1 MKRTFIYKIL
11 QTAIAFSLLYAC
23 QQDEIIRHDNDTNGL
38 KINLSGE
45 INQVAITRVNDDGF
59 CDKDEMGVYI
69 VDYEGGEP
77 GKLQLN
83 GNRATNL
90 KHTFDEAA
98 HKWVAAY
105 DVYWKDNQTPVD
117 IYGYYPLGN
126 PESIE
131 AYAFEVQK
139 DQSKEAVNGM
149 MGGYEASDFL
159 WGKAPKVAPTELVV
173 KIAFHH
179 KMSSARITLVEGE
192 GFTEG
197 EWANLQK
204 QMVISNTKRNAAINL
219 ETGSVTAIG
228 ETSTTGIVPY
238 KKGDEYRAI
247 VVPQTIKAGTKLFNI
262 SVGTVPYTFSKT
274 EDFTYVPS
282 KMHNFSIKVDKKAHD
297 GTYVF
302 TLISESITA
311 WENDPISHNATAKEY
326 IVIDSKAGQLKECI
340 TAAKKDFRKVQN
352 LKITGEINAIDFYFM
367 RDSMDKLQALNLKE
381 VIIKGYNQMVGD
393 GWSTAICKDDQ
404 IPHFAFGYRGRNNQ
418 TLTRLVLPDKL
429 TSIGIRAFFGCKYL
443 SGSLIIPEGVTE
455 IQQGAFTGCK
465 SLTGVLSLPSTL
477 KYIGN
482 SGHDTDHEISGS
494 DIDYSCGVFSGCGFT
509 CELIIPDGVELIRG
523 FAFDNCKG
531 FYGNLKLP
539 SNLKRIGERAFFL
552 CKNLNGSLEIPQ
564 GVTDIPAEA
573 FTGCG
578 FDGTLTLHDGII
590 SIGNNSF
597 GECHFKGEIN
607 LPKNLT
613 IINDN
618 VFNACDFSGELKLPQ
633 SLTTIGE
640 NAFKNNW
647 RLMGVLE
654 IPEDVQTIGAGAFA
668 NCRSLEGIIF
678 PTGLENIRWE
688 SNFGDEGGAFSNCFG
703 IGSIVCKGTIP
714 PYVQSG
720 AFNGVAK
727 DNFTLEV
734 PESAIQQY
742 QAAVGWSDFKRIAA
756 HRELVCRP
764 AIANAINTQCTR
776 KLVLNAEGDW
786 EVINKPEWCSLSAM
800 NGSKKTELTLTIH
813 SMPQG
818 SPMREGD
825 IVFALKGKDYTSKC
839 HITQYD
845 YEYDEDEI
853 ITLQSHS
860 KGQGVNLVFIGDG
873 YDAKDVSEGL
883 YLRDMKEQVEHFFN
897 IEPYRTYRNYFN
909 IYTAIAVSPESGI
922 GTINTI
928 RYAKF
933 ETTFTGGVGLKCDYD
948 AVFQYALKMPTVN
961 KGNLN
966 QSLIIV
972 TPNTSDYGG
981 ICQMWEDGSAIAFCP
996 KSTYGYPLD
1005 TRGVIQHEAGGHGF
1019 GKLADEYIYHNEF
1032 IDFCP
1037 CTCCEHVVAVKG
1049 GHALGWYQNISLTG
1063 KMHEVPWSHLI
1074 FDERYSNYVDIFEGG
1089 FMHNRGVFRS
1099 EQNSCMN
1106 NDIPYYSAISR
1117 EAIVKRIMEYAG
1129 EPYSFEEFVKNDKV
1143 DSSIS
1148 TRSSEEYRGIS
1159 AHSNSHEPV
1168 IHKGKPDIL
1177 K

>member
-11 QTAIAFSLLYAC
+11 QTAIAFLLLHAC
-23 QQDEIIRHDNDTNGL
+23 QQDEIIHHDNDTNGL

-126 PESIE
+126 PEIIE

-311 WENDPISHNATAKEY
+311 WGNDPVSHNATAKEY

-340 TAAKKDFRKVQN
+340 SAAKKDFRKVQN
-352 LKITGEINAIDFYFM
+352 LKITGEINANDFYFM
-367 RDSMDKLQALNLKE
+367 KDSMEKLQALNLKE
-381 VIIKGYNQMVGD
+381 VIIKA
-393 GWSTAICKDDQ
+393 STSGKTGKDNQ
-404 IPHFAFGYRGRNNQ
+404 IPNFAFNQ
-418 TLTRLVLPDKL
+418 KESLVYLTLPDKL
-429 TSIGIRAFFGCKYL
+429 ESIGSQAFWGCQSL

-455 IQQGAFTGCK
+455 ILDGAFSFCHALSGR
-465 SLTGVLSLPSTL
+465 LSLPSTL
-477 KYIGN
+477 KIIELGAFY
-482 SGHDTDHEISGS
+482 E
-494 DIDYSCGVFSGCGFT
+494 CGFI
-509 CELIIPDGVELIRG
+509 CELIIPEGVELIGGECFCRCEG
-523 FAFDNCKG
+523 LHG
-531 FYGNLKLP
+531 ELKLP
-539 SNLKRIGERAFFL
+539 NKLKELGSRTFQFCSNLS
-552 CKNLNGSLEIPQ
+552 GSLIIPQ
-564 GVTDIPAEA
+564 NITQIPEYA
-573 FTGCG
+573 FANCG
-578 FDGTLTLHDGII
+578 FNGTLTLHDGITNI
-590 SIGNNSF
+590 EEEAFSF
-597 GECHFKGEIN
+597 CHFKGELV
-607 LPKNLT
+607 LPQKLT
-613 IINDN
+613 TIKPAA
-618 VFNACDFSGELKLPQ
+618 FQHCQFSGELKLPQ
-633 SLTTIGE
+633 ALISIG
-640 NAFKNNW
+640 NGAFASNQQ
-647 RLMGVLE
+647 LSGILE
-654 IPEDVQTIGAGAFA
+654 IPDNVQSIGSTAFA
-668 NCRSLEGIIF
+668 DCSRLEGIIF
-678 PTGLENIRWE
+678 PAYLESIGTDAFN
-688 SNFGDEGGAFSNCFG
+688 NDFGVNK
-703 IGSIVCKGTIP
+703 IICKGLIP
-714 PYVQSG
+714 PYLLPGV
-720 AFNGVAK
+720 FNGISK
-727 DNFTLEV
+727 ENFTVEV
-734 PESAIQQY
+734 PETAIEQY
-742 QAAVGWSDFKRIAA
+742 QTAIGWNAFKHIAA
-756 HRELVCRP
+756 HHELVCRP
-764 AIANAINTQCTR
+764 ATLTTLNTQCTR

-786 EVINKPEWCSLSAM
+786 EVTDKPEWCSLSAM
-800 NGSKKTELTLTIH
+800 NGAKKTELTLTIH

-825 IVFALKGKDYTSKC
+825 IIFALKGKDYTTKC
-839 HITQYD
+839 HVTQYD
-845 YEYDEDEI
+845 YEHDEDEI

-897 IEPYRTYRNYFN
+897 IEPYRTYRDYFN

-948 AVFQYALKMPTVN
+948 AVFRYALKMPTVN
-961 KGNLN
+961 ESNLN

-1032 IDFCP
+1032 IDFCR
-1037 CTCCEHVVAVKG
+1037 CTCCEHVDAVKG
-1049 GHALGWYQNISLTG
+1049 GHVLGWYQNISLTG

-1106 NDIPYYSAISR
+1106 NDIPYYNAISR

-1159 AHSNSHEPV
+1159 ARSNSHEPI

>member
-311 WENDPISHNATAKEY
+311 WGNDPVSHNATAKEY

-352 LKITGEINAIDFYFM
+352 LKITGDINANDFYFM
-367 RDSMDKLQALNLKE
+367 KNSMEKLQALNLKE
-381 VIIKGYNQMVGD
+381 VIIKA
-393 GWSTAICKDDQ
+393 STSGKTGKDNQ
-404 IPHFAFGYRGRNNQ
+404 IPNFAFNQ
-418 TLTRLVLPDKL
+418 KESLVYLTLPDKL
-429 TSIGIRAFFGCKYL
+429 ESIGTQAFWGCQSL

-455 IQQGAFTGCK
+455 ILDGAFSFCHALSGR
-465 SLTGVLSLPSTL
+465 LSLPSTL
-477 KYIGN
+477 KIIELGAFY
-482 SGHDTDHEISGS
+482 E
-494 DIDYSCGVFSGCGFT
+494 CGFI
-509 CELIIPDGVELIRG
+509 CELIIPEGVELIGGECFCRCEG
-523 FAFDNCKG
+523 LHG
-531 FYGNLKLP
+531 ELKLP
-539 SNLKRIGERAFFL
+539 NKLKELGSRTFQFCSNLS
-552 CKNLNGSLEIPQ
+552 GSLTIPQ
-564 GVTDIPAEA
+564 NITQIPEYA
-573 FTGCG
+573 FANCG
-578 FDGTLTLHDGII
+578 FNGTLTLHDGITNI
-590 SIGNNSF
+590 EEEAFSF
-597 GECHFKGEIN
+597 CHFKGELV
-607 LPKNLT
+607 LPQKLT
-613 IINDN
+613 TIKPAA
-618 VFNACDFSGELKLPQ
+618 FQHCQFSGELKLPQ
-633 SLTTIGE
+633 TLISIG
-640 NAFKNNW
+640 NGAFASNQQ
-647 RLMGVLE
+647 LSGILE
-654 IPEDVQTIGAGAFA
+654 IPDNVQSIGSTAFA
-668 NCRSLEGIIF
+668 DCSRLEGIIF
-678 PTGLENIRWE
+678 PAHLESIGANAF
-688 SNFGDEGGAFSNCFG
+688 NNDFGVNK
-703 IGSIVCKGTIP
+703 IICKGLIP
-714 PYVQSG
+714 PYLLPGV
-720 AFNGVAK
+720 FNGISK
-727 DNFTLEV
+727 ENFTVEV
-734 PESAIQQY
+734 PETAIEQY
-742 QAAVGWSDFKRIAA
+742 QTAIGWNAFKHIAA
-756 HRELVCRP
+756 HHELVCSP
-764 AIANAINTQCTR
+764 AIANTINTQCTR
-776 KLVLNAEGDW
+776 RLILNAEGDW
-786 EVINKPEWCSLSAM
+786 EVTDKPEWCNLSAM
-800 NGSKKTELTLTIH
+800 SGSKKTELTLTIH

-825 IVFALKGKDYTSKC
+825 IIFALKGKDYTTKC
-839 HITQYD
+839 HVAQYD

-860 KGQGVNLVFIGDG
+860 KGQGVNLIFIGDG

-922 GTINTI
+922 GTTNSI

-933 ETTFTGGVGLKCDYD
+933 ETTFTGGVGLRCDYN

-961 KGNLN
+961 ESNLN

-981 ICQMWEDGSAIAFCP
+981 SCQMWEDGSAIAFCP

-1037 CTCCEHVVAVKG
+1037 CTCCGHVDAVKG

-1159 AHSNSHEPV
+1159 ARSNSHEPI

>member
-11 QTAIAFSLLYAC
+11 QTAIAFLLLHAC
-23 QQDEIIRHDNDTNGL
+23 QQDEIIHHDNDTNGL

-98 HKWVAAY
+98 HKWISAY

-311 WENDPISHNATAKEY
+311 WGNDPVSHNATAKEY

-352 LKITGEINAIDFYFM
+352 LKITGDINANDFYFM
-367 RDSMDKLQALNLKE
+367 KNSMEKLQALNLKE
-381 VIIKGYNQMVGD
+381 VIIKA
-393 GWSTAICKDDQ
+393 STSGKTGKDNQ
-404 IPHFAFGYRGRNNQ
+404 IPNFAFNQ
-418 TLTRLVLPDKL
+418 KESLVYLTLPDKL
-429 TSIGIRAFFGCKYL
+429 ESIGTQAFWGCQSL

-455 IQQGAFTGCK
+455 ILDGAFSFCHALSGR
-465 SLTGVLSLPSTL
+465 LSLPSTL
-477 KYIGN
+477 KIIELGAFY
-482 SGHDTDHEISGS
+482 E
-494 DIDYSCGVFSGCGFT
+494 CGFI
-509 CELIIPDGVELIRG
+509 CELIIPEGVELIGGECFCRCEG
-523 FAFDNCKG
+523 LHG
-531 FYGNLKLP
+531 ELKLP
-539 SNLKRIGERAFFL
+539 NKLKELGSRTFQFCSNLS
-552 CKNLNGSLEIPQ
+552 GSLTIPQ
-564 GVTDIPAEA
+564 NITQIPEYA
-573 FTGCG
+573 FANCG
-578 FDGTLTLHDGII
+578 FNGTLTLHDGITNI
-590 SIGNNSF
+590 EEEAFSF
-597 GECHFKGEIN
+597 CHFKGELV
-607 LPKNLT
+607 LPQKLT
-613 IINDN
+613 TIKPAA
-618 VFNACDFSGELKLPQ
+618 FQHCQFSGELKLPQ
-633 SLTTIGE
+633 TLISIG
-640 NAFKNNW
+640 NGAFASNQQ
-647 RLMGVLE
+647 LSGILE
-654 IPEDVQTIGAGAFA
+654 IPDNVQSIGSTAFA
-668 NCRSLEGIIF
+668 DCSRLEGIIF
-678 PTGLENIRWE
+678 PAHLESIGANAF
-688 SNFGDEGGAFSNCFG
+688 NNDFGVNK
-703 IGSIVCKGTIP
+703 IICKGLIP
-714 PYVQSG
+714 PYLLPGV
-720 AFNGVAK
+720 FNGISK
-727 DNFTLEV
+727 ENFTVEV
-734 PESAIQQY
+734 PETAIQQY
-742 QAAVGWSDFKRIAA
+742 QAAVGWSDFKSIAA

-786 EVINKPEWCSLSAM
+786 EVTDKPEWCSLSAM

-825 IVFALKGKDYTSKC
+825 IIFALKGKDYTTKC

-845 YEYDEDEI
+845 YKHDEDEI

-897 IEPYRTYRNYFN
+897 IEPYRTYRDYFN

-922 GTINTI
+922 GTTNSI

-961 KGNLN
+961 ESNLN

-1037 CTCCEHVVAVKG
+1037 CTCCGHVDAVKG

-1063 KMHEVPWSHLI
+1063 KMHEEPWSHLI

-1159 AHSNSHEPV
+1159 ARSNSHEPI

>member
-11 QTAIAFSLLYAC
+11 QTAIAFLLLHAC
-23 QQDEIIRHDNDTNGL
+23 QQDEIIHHDNDTNGL

-98 HKWVAAY
+98 HKWISAY

-311 WENDPISHNATAKEY
+311 WGNDPVSHNATAKEY

-352 LKITGEINAIDFYFM
+352 LKITGDINANDFYFM
-367 RDSMDKLQALNLKE
+367 KNSMEKLQALNLKE
-381 VIIKGYNQMVGD
+381 VIIKA
-393 GWSTAICKDDQ
+393 STSGKTGKDNQ
-404 IPHFAFGYRGRNNQ
+404 IPNFAFNQ
-418 TLTRLVLPDKL
+418 KESLVYLTLPDKL
-429 TSIGIRAFFGCKYL
+429 ESIGTQAFWGCQSL

-455 IQQGAFTGCK
+455 ILDGAFSFCHALSGR
-465 SLTGVLSLPSTL
+465 LSLPSTL
-477 KYIGN
+477 KIIELGAFY
-482 SGHDTDHEISGS
+482 E
-494 DIDYSCGVFSGCGFT
+494 CGFI
-509 CELIIPDGVELIRG
+509 CELIIPEGVELIGGECFCRCEG
-523 FAFDNCKG
+523 LHG
-531 FYGNLKLP
+531 ELKLP
-539 SNLKRIGERAFFL
+539 NKLKELGSRTFQFCSNLS
-552 CKNLNGSLEIPQ
+552 GSLTIPQ
-564 GVTDIPAEA
+564 NITQIPEYA
-573 FTGCG
+573 FANCG
-578 FDGTLTLHDGII
+578 FNGTLTLHDGITNI
-590 SIGNNSF
+590 EEEAFSF
-597 GECHFKGEIN
+597 CHFKGELV
-607 LPKNLT
+607 LPQKLT
-613 IINDN
+613 TIKPAA
-618 VFNACDFSGELKLPQ
+618 FQHCQFSGELKLPQ
-633 SLTTIGE
+633 TLISIG
-640 NAFKNNW
+640 NGAFASNQQ
-647 RLMGVLE
+647 LSGILE
-654 IPEDVQTIGAGAFA
+654 IPDNVQSIGSTAFA
-668 NCRSLEGIIF
+668 DCSRLEGIIF
-678 PTGLENIRWE
+678 PAHLESIGANAF
-688 SNFGDEGGAFSNCFG
+688 NNDFGVNK
-703 IGSIVCKGTIP
+703 IICKGLIP
-714 PYVQSG
+714 PYLLPGV
-720 AFNGVAK
+720 FNGISK
-727 DNFTLEV
+727 ENFTVEV
-734 PESAIQQY
+734 PETAIEQY
-742 QAAVGWSDFKRIAA
+742 QTAIGWNAFKHIAA
-756 HRELVCRP
+756 HHELVCSP
-764 AIANAINTQCTR
+764 AIANTINTQCTR
-776 KLVLNAEGDW
+776 RLILNAEGDW
-786 EVINKPEWCSLSAM
+786 EVTDKPEWCNLSAM
-800 NGSKKTELTLTIH
+800 SGSKKTELTLTIH

-825 IVFALKGKDYTSKC
+825 IVFTLKGKDYTTKC

-845 YEYDEDEI
+845 YEHDEDEI

-897 IEPYRTYRNYFN
+897 IEPYRTYRDYFN

-961 KGNLN
+961 KDNLN

-1032 IDFCP
+1032 IDFCQ
-1037 CTCCEHVVAVKG
+1037 CTCCEHVDAVKG

-1159 AHSNSHEPV
+1159 ARSNSHEPI

>member
-11 QTAIAFSLLYAC
+11 QTAIAFLLLHAC
-23 QQDEIIRHDNDTNGL
+23 QQDEIIHHDNDTNGL

-98 HKWVAAY
+98 HKWISAY

-311 WENDPISHNATAKEY
+311 WGNDPVSHNATAKEY

-352 LKITGEINAIDFYFM
+352 LKITGDINANDFYFM
-367 RDSMDKLQALNLKE
+367 KNSMEKLQALNLKE
-381 VIIKGYNQMVGD
+381 VIIKA
-393 GWSTAICKDDQ
+393 STSGKTGKDNQ
-404 IPHFAFGYRGRNNQ
+404 IPNFAFNQ
-418 TLTRLVLPDKL
+418 KESLVYLTLPDKL
-429 TSIGIRAFFGCKYL
+429 ESIGTQAFWGCQSL

-455 IQQGAFTGCK
+455 ILDGAFSFCHALSGR
-465 SLTGVLSLPSTL
+465 LSLPSTL
-477 KYIGN
+477 KIIELGAFY
-482 SGHDTDHEISGS
+482 E
-494 DIDYSCGVFSGCGFT
+494 CGFI
-509 CELIIPDGVELIRG
+509 CELIIPEGVELIGGECFCRCEG
-523 FAFDNCKG
+523 LHG
-531 FYGNLKLP
+531 ELKLP
-539 SNLKRIGERAFFL
+539 NKLKELGSRTFQFCSNLS
-552 CKNLNGSLEIPQ
+552 GSLTIPQ
-564 GVTDIPAEA
+564 NITQIPEYA
-573 FTGCG
+573 FANCG
-578 FDGTLTLHDGII
+578 FNGTLTLHDGITNI
-590 SIGNNSF
+590 EEEAFSF
-597 GECHFKGEIN
+597 CHFKGELV
-607 LPKNLT
+607 LPQKLT
-613 IINDN
+613 TIKPAA
-618 VFNACDFSGELKLPQ
+618 FQHCQFSGELKLPQ
-633 SLTTIGE
+633 TLISIG
-640 NAFKNNW
+640 NGAFASNQQ
-647 RLMGVLE
+647 LSGILE
-654 IPEDVQTIGAGAFA
+654 IPDNVQSIGSTAFA
-668 NCRSLEGIIF
+668 DCSRLEGIIF
-678 PTGLENIRWE
+678 PAHLESIGANAF
-688 SNFGDEGGAFSNCFG
+688 NNDFGVNK
-703 IGSIVCKGTIP
+703 IICKGLIP
-714 PYVQSG
+714 PYLLPGV
-720 AFNGVAK
+720 FNGISK
-727 DNFTLEV
+727 ENFTVEV
-734 PESAIQQY
+734 PETAIEQY
-742 QAAVGWSDFKRIAA
+742 QTAIGWNAFKHIAA
-756 HRELVCRP
+756 HHELVCRP
-764 AIANAINTQCTR
+764 ATLTTLNTQCTR

-786 EVINKPEWCSLSAM
+786 EVINKPKWCNLSAM
-800 NGSKKTELTLTIH
+800 SGSKKTELTLTIH

-825 IVFALKGKDYTSKC
+825 IIFALKGKDYTTKC
-839 HITQYD
+839 HVAQYD

-860 KGQGVNLVFIGDG
+860 KGQGVNLIFIGDG

-922 GTINTI
+922 GTTNSI

-933 ETTFTGGVGLKCDYD
+933 ETTFTGGVELRCDYN

-961 KGNLN
+961 KDNLN

-981 ICQMWEDGSAIAFCP
+981 SCQMWEDGSAIAFCP
-996 KSTYGYPLD
+996 KSTYDYPLD

-1019 GKLADEYIYHNEF
+1019 GKLADEKIAINGF
-1032 IDFCP
+1032 IPND
-1037 CTCCEHVVAVKG
+1037 EIANINSK
-1049 GHALGWYQNISLTG
+1049 HALGWYQNISSTR
-1063 KMHEVPWSHLI
+1063 KMHKVPWAHLI
-1074 FDERYSNYVDIFEGG
+1074 FDERYSNDVDIFEGG
-1089 FMHNRGVFRS
+1089 CMYSRGVFRS

-1106 NDIPYYSAISR
+1106 NYIPYFNTISR

-1129 EPYSFEEFVKNDKV
+1129 ESYSFEEFVKNDKV
-1143 DSSIS
+1143 
-1148 TRSSEEYRGIS
+1148 EQ
-1159 AHSNSHEPV
+1159 P
-1168 IHKGKPDIL
+1168 
-1177 K
+1177 

>member
-311 WENDPISHNATAKEY
+311 WGNDPVSHNATAKEY

-352 LKITGEINAIDFYFM
+352 LKITGDINANDFYFM
-367 RDSMDKLQALNLKE
+367 KNSMEKLQALNLKE
-381 VIIKGYNQMVGD
+381 VIIKA
-393 GWSTAICKDDQ
+393 STSGKTGKDNQ
-404 IPHFAFGYRGRNNQ
+404 IPNFAFNQ
-418 TLTRLVLPDKL
+418 KESLVYLTLPDKL
-429 TSIGIRAFFGCKYL
+429 ESIGTQAFWGCQSL

-455 IQQGAFTGCK
+455 ILDGAFSFCHALSGR
-465 SLTGVLSLPSTL
+465 LSLPSTL
-477 KYIGN
+477 KIIELGAFY
-482 SGHDTDHEISGS
+482 E
-494 DIDYSCGVFSGCGFT
+494 CGFI
-509 CELIIPDGVELIRG
+509 CELIIPEGVELIGGECFCRCEG
-523 FAFDNCKG
+523 LHG
-531 FYGNLKLP
+531 ELKLP
-539 SNLKRIGERAFFL
+539 NKLKELGSRTFQFCSNLS
-552 CKNLNGSLEIPQ
+552 GSLTIPQ
-564 GVTDIPAEA
+564 NITQIPEYA
-573 FTGCG
+573 FANCG
-578 FDGTLTLHDGII
+578 FNGTLTLHDGITNI
-590 SIGNNSF
+590 EEEAFSF
-597 GECHFKGEIN
+597 CHFKGELV
-607 LPKNLT
+607 LPQKLT
-613 IINDN
+613 TIKPAA
-618 VFNACDFSGELKLPQ
+618 FQHCQFSGELKLPQ
-633 SLTTIGE
+633 TLISIG
-640 NAFKNNW
+640 NGAFASNQQ
-647 RLMGVLE
+647 LSGILE
-654 IPEDVQTIGAGAFA
+654 IPDNVQSIGSTAFA
-668 NCRSLEGIIF
+668 DCSRLEGIIF
-678 PTGLENIRWE
+678 PAHLESIGANAF
-688 SNFGDEGGAFSNCFG
+688 NNDFGVNK
-703 IGSIVCKGTIP
+703 IICKGLIP
-714 PYVQSG
+714 PYLLPGV
-720 AFNGVAK
+720 FNGISK
-727 DNFTLEV
+727 ENFTVEV
-734 PESAIQQY
+734 PETAIEQY
-742 QAAVGWSDFKRIAA
+742 QTAIGWNAFKHIAA
-756 HRELVCRP
+756 HHELVCSP
-764 AIANAINTQCTR
+764 AIANTINTQCTR
-776 KLVLNAEGDW
+776 RLILNAEGDW
-786 EVINKPEWCSLSAM
+786 EVTDKPEWCNLSAM
-800 NGSKKTELTLTIH
+800 SGSKKTELTLTIH

-825 IVFALKGKDYTSKC
+825 IIFALKGKDYTTKC
-839 HITQYD
+839 HVAQYD

-860 KGQGVNLVFIGDG
+860 KGQGVNLIFIGDG

-922 GTINTI
+922 GTTNSI

-933 ETTFTGGVGLKCDYD
+933 ETTFTGGVGLRCDYN

-961 KGNLN
+961 KDNLN

-981 ICQMWEDGSAIAFCP
+981 SCQMWEDGSAIAFCP

-1037 CTCCEHVVAVKG
+1037 CTCCGHVDAVKG

-1159 AHSNSHEPV
+1159 ARSNSHEPI

>member
-311 WENDPISHNATAKEY
+311 WGNDPVSHNATAKEY

-352 LKITGEINAIDFYFM
+352 LKITGDINANDFYFM
-367 RDSMDKLQALNLKE
+367 KNSMEKLQALNLKE
-381 VIIKGYNQMVGD
+381 VIIKA
-393 GWSTAICKDDQ
+393 STSGKTGKDNQ
-404 IPHFAFGYRGRNNQ
+404 IPNFAFNQ
-418 TLTRLVLPDKL
+418 KESLVYLTLPDKL
-429 TSIGIRAFFGCKYL
+429 ESIGTQAFWGCQSL

-455 IQQGAFTGCK
+455 ILDGAFSFCHALSGR
-465 SLTGVLSLPSTL
+465 LSLPSTL
-477 KYIGN
+477 KIIELGAFY
-482 SGHDTDHEISGS
+482 E
-494 DIDYSCGVFSGCGFT
+494 CGFI
-509 CELIIPDGVELIRG
+509 CELIIPEGVELIGGECFCRCEG
-523 FAFDNCKG
+523 LHG
-531 FYGNLKLP
+531 ELKLP
-539 SNLKRIGERAFFL
+539 NKLKELGSRTFQFCSNLS
-552 CKNLNGSLEIPQ
+552 GSLTIPQ
-564 GVTDIPAEA
+564 NITQIPEYA
-573 FTGCG
+573 FANCG
-578 FDGTLTLHDGII
+578 FNGTLTLHDGITNI
-590 SIGNNSF
+590 EEEAFSF
-597 GECHFKGEIN
+597 CHFKGELV
-607 LPKNLT
+607 LPQKLT
-613 IINDN
+613 TIKPAA
-618 VFNACDFSGELKLPQ
+618 FQHCQFSGELKLPQ
-633 SLTTIGE
+633 TLISIG
-640 NAFKNNW
+640 NGAFASNQQ
-647 RLMGVLE
+647 LSGILE
-654 IPEDVQTIGAGAFA
+654 IPDNVQSIGSTAFA
-668 NCRSLEGIIF
+668 DCSRLEGIIF
-678 PTGLENIRWE
+678 PAHLESIGANAF
-688 SNFGDEGGAFSNCFG
+688 NNDFGVNK
-703 IGSIVCKGTIP
+703 IICKGLIP
-714 PYVQSG
+714 PYLLPGV
-720 AFNGVAK
+720 FNGISK
-727 DNFTLEV
+727 ENFTVEV
-734 PESAIQQY
+734 PETAIEQY
-742 QAAVGWSDFKRIAA
+742 QTAIGWNAFKHIAA
-756 HRELVCRP
+756 HHELVCSP
-764 AIANAINTQCTR
+764 AIANTINTQCTR
-776 KLVLNAEGDW
+776 RLILNAEGDW
-786 EVINKPEWCSLSAM
+786 EVTDKPEWCNLSAM
-800 NGSKKTELTLTIH
+800 SGSKKTELTLTIH

-825 IVFALKGKDYTSKC
+825 IIFALKGKDYTTKC
-839 HITQYD
+839 HVAQYD

-860 KGQGVNLVFIGDG
+860 KGQGVNLIFIGDG

-897 IEPYRTYRNYFN
+897 IEPYRTYRDYFN

-922 GTINTI
+922 GTTNSI

-961 KGNLN
+961 ESNLN

-1037 CTCCEHVVAVKG
+1037 CTCCGHVDAVKG

-1159 AHSNSHEPV
+1159 ARSNSHEPV

>member
-98 HKWVAAY
+98 YKWVSAY

-311 WENDPISHNATAKEY
+311 WGNDPVSHNATAKEY

-352 LKITGEINAIDFYFM
+352 LKITGDINANDFYFM
-367 RDSMDKLQALNLKE
+367 KNSMEKLQALNLKE
-381 VIIKGYNQMVGD
+381 VIIKA
-393 GWSTAICKDDQ
+393 STSGKTGKDNQ
-404 IPHFAFGYRGRNNQ
+404 IPNFAFNQ
-418 TLTRLVLPDKL
+418 KESLVYLTLPDKL
-429 TSIGIRAFFGCKYL
+429 ESIGTQAFWGCQSL

-455 IQQGAFTGCK
+455 ILDGAFSFCHALSGR
-465 SLTGVLSLPSTL
+465 LSLPSTL
-477 KYIGN
+477 KIIELGAFY
-482 SGHDTDHEISGS
+482 E
-494 DIDYSCGVFSGCGFT
+494 CGFI
-509 CELIIPDGVELIRG
+509 CELIIPEGVELIGGECFCRCEG
-523 FAFDNCKG
+523 LHG
-531 FYGNLKLP
+531 ELKLP
-539 SNLKRIGERAFFL
+539 NKLKELGSRTFQFCSNLS
-552 CKNLNGSLEIPQ
+552 GSLTIPQ
-564 GVTDIPAEA
+564 NITQIPEYA
-573 FTGCG
+573 FANCG
-578 FDGTLTLHDGII
+578 FNGTLTLHDGITNI
-590 SIGNNSF
+590 EEEAFSF
-597 GECHFKGEIN
+597 CHFKGELV
-607 LPKNLT
+607 LPQKLT
-613 IINDN
+613 TIKPAA
-618 VFNACDFSGELKLPQ
+618 FQHCQFSGELKLPQ
-633 SLTTIGE
+633 TLISIG
-640 NAFKNNW
+640 NGAFASNQQ
-647 RLMGVLE
+647 LSGILE
-654 IPEDVQTIGAGAFA
+654 IPDNVQSIGSTAFA
-668 NCRSLEGIIF
+668 DCSRLEGIIF
-678 PTGLENIRWE
+678 PAHLESIGANAF
-688 SNFGDEGGAFSNCFG
+688 NNDFGVNK
-703 IGSIVCKGTIP
+703 IICKGLIP
-714 PYVQSG
+714 PYLLPGV
-720 AFNGVAK
+720 FNGISK
-727 DNFTLEV
+727 ENFTVEV
-734 PESAIQQY
+734 PETAIEQY
-742 QAAVGWSDFKRIAA
+742 QTAIGWNAFKHIAA
-756 HRELVCRP
+756 HHELVCSP
-764 AIANAINTQCTR
+764 AIANTINTQCTR
-776 KLVLNAEGDW
+776 RLILNAEGDW
-786 EVINKPEWCSLSAM
+786 EVTDKPEWCSLSAM

-825 IVFALKGKDYTSKC
+825 IIFALKGKDYTTKC

-845 YEYDEDEI
+845 YKHDEDEI

-860 KGQGVNLVFIGDG
+860 KGQGVNLIFIGDG

-922 GTINTI
+922 GTTNSI

-933 ETTFTGGVGLKCDYD
+933 ETTFIGGVGLRCDYN

-981 ICQMWEDGSAIAFCP
+981 SCQMWEDGSAIAFCP
-996 KSTYGYPLD
+996 KSTYDYPLD

-1019 GKLADEYIYHNEF
+1019 GKLADEKIAINGF
-1032 IDFCP
+1032 IPND
-1037 CTCCEHVVAVKG
+1037 EIANINSK
-1049 GHALGWYQNISLTG
+1049 HALGWYQNISSTG
-1063 KMHEVPWSHLI
+1063 KMHKVPWSHLI
-1074 FDERYSNYVDIFEGG
+1074 FDERYSNDVDIFEGG
-1089 FMHNRGVFRS
+1089 YMYSRGVFRS

-1106 NDIPYYSAISR
+1106 NCIPYFNTISR

-1129 EPYSFEEFVKNDKV
+1129 ESYSFEEFVKNDKV
-1143 DSSIS
+1143 EQPKYS
-1148 TRSSEEYRGIS
+1148 
-1159 AHSNSHEPV
+1159 
-1168 IHKGKPDIL
+1168 L
-1177 K
+1177 

>member
-11 QTAIAFSLLYAC
+11 QTAIAFLLLHAC

-98 HKWVAAY
+98 HKWISAY

-311 WENDPISHNATAKEY
+311 WENDPVSHNATAKEY
-326 IVIDSKAGQLKECI
+326 IVIESKAGQLKECI

-352 LKITGEINAIDFYFM
+352 LKITGDINANDFYFM
-367 RDSMDKLQALNLKE
+367 KNSMEKLQALNLKE
-381 VIIKGYNQMVGD
+381 VIIKA
-393 GWSTAICKDDQ
+393 STSGKTGKDNQ
-404 IPHFAFGYRGRNNQ
+404 IPNFAFNQ
-418 TLTRLVLPDKL
+418 KESLVYLTLPDKL
-429 TSIGIRAFFGCKYL
+429 ESIGTQAFWGCQSL

-455 IQQGAFTGCK
+455 ILDGAFSFCHALSGR
-465 SLTGVLSLPSTL
+465 LSLPSTL
-477 KYIGN
+477 KIIELGAFY
-482 SGHDTDHEISGS
+482 E
-494 DIDYSCGVFSGCGFT
+494 CGFI
-509 CELIIPDGVELIRG
+509 CELIIPEGVELIGGECFCRCEG
-523 FAFDNCKG
+523 LHG
-531 FYGNLKLP
+531 ELKLP
-539 SNLKRIGERAFFL
+539 NKLKELGSRTFQFCSNLS
-552 CKNLNGSLEIPQ
+552 GSLIIPQ
-564 GVTDIPAEA
+564 NITQIPEYA
-573 FTGCG
+573 FANCG
-578 FDGTLTLHDGII
+578 FNGTLTLHDGITNI
-590 SIGNNSF
+590 EEEAFSF
-597 GECHFKGEIN
+597 CHFKGELV
-607 LPKNLT
+607 LPQKLT
-613 IINDN
+613 TIKPAA
-618 VFNACDFSGELKLPQ
+618 FQHCQFSGALKLPQ
-633 SLTTIGE
+633 ALISIG
-640 NAFKNNW
+640 NGAFASNQQ
-647 RLMGVLE
+647 LSGILE
-654 IPEDVQTIGAGAFA
+654 IPDNVLSIGSTAFA
-668 NCRSLEGIIF
+668 DCSKLEGIIF
-678 PTGLENIRWE
+678 PAHLESIGTDAFN
-688 SNFGDEGGAFSNCFG
+688 NDFGVNK
-703 IGSIVCKGTIP
+703 IICKGLIP
-714 PYVQSG
+714 PYLLPGV
-720 AFNGVAK
+720 FNGISK
-727 DNFTLEV
+727 ENFTVEV
-734 PESAIQQY
+734 PETAIEQY
-742 QAAVGWSDFKRIAA
+742 QTAIGWNAFKHIAA
-756 HRELVCRP
+756 HHELVCRP
-764 AIANAINTQCTR
+764 ATLTTLNTQCTR

-786 EVINKPEWCSLSAM
+786 EVINKPKWCNLSAM
-800 NGSKKTELTLTIH
+800 SGSKKTELTLTIH

-825 IVFALKGKDYTSKC
+825 IIFALKGKDYTTKC

-845 YEYDEDEI
+845 YEHDEDEI

-897 IEPYRTYRNYFN
+897 IEPYRTYRDYFN

-922 GTINTI
+922 GTTNSI

-933 ETTFTGGVGLKCDYD
+933 ETTFTGGVGLRCDYN

-961 KGNLN
+961 KDNLN

-981 ICQMWEDGSAIAFCP
+981 SCQMWEDGSAIAFCP
-996 KSTYGYPLD
+996 KSTYDYPLD

-1019 GKLADEYIYHNEF
+1019 GKLADEKIAINGF
-1032 IDFCP
+1032 IPND
-1037 CTCCEHVVAVKG
+1037 EIANINSK
-1049 GHALGWYQNISLTG
+1049 HALGWYQNISSTG
-1063 KMHEVPWSHLI
+1063 KMHKVPWAHLI
-1074 FDERYSNYVDIFEGG
+1074 FDERYSNDVDIFEGG
-1089 FMHNRGVFRS
+1089 CMYSRGVFRS

-1106 NDIPYYSAISR
+1106 NYIPYFNTISR

-1129 EPYSFEEFVKNDKV
+1129 ESYSFEEFVKNDKV
-1143 DSSIS
+1143 
-1148 TRSSEEYRGIS
+1148 EF
-1159 AHSNSHEPV
+1159 P
-1168 IHKGKPDIL
+1168 
-1177 K
+1177 

>member
-11 QTAIAFSLLYAC
+11 QTAIAFLLLHAC

-126 PESIE
+126 PGSIE
-131 AYAFEVQK
+131 AYTFEVQK

-274 EDFTYVPS
+274 EDFTYIPS

-311 WENDPISHNATAKEY
+311 WENDPVSHNATAKEY
-326 IVIDSKAGQLKECI
+326 IVIESKAGQLKECI

-352 LKITGEINAIDFYFM
+352 LKITGDINANDFYFM
-367 RDSMDKLQALNLKE
+367 KNSMEKLQALNLKE
-381 VIIKGYNQMVGD
+381 VIIKA
-393 GWSTAICKDDQ
+393 STSGKTGKDNQ
-404 IPHFAFGYRGRNNQ
+404 IPNFAFNQ
-418 TLTRLVLPDKL
+418 KESLVYLTLPDKL
-429 TSIGIRAFFGCKYL
+429 ESIGTQAFWGCQSL

-455 IQQGAFTGCK
+455 ILDGAFSFCHALSGR
-465 SLTGVLSLPSTL
+465 LSLPSTL
-477 KYIGN
+477 KIIELGAFY
-482 SGHDTDHEISGS
+482 E
-494 DIDYSCGVFSGCGFT
+494 CGFI
-509 CELIIPDGVELIRG
+509 CELIIPEGVELIGGECFCRCEG
-523 FAFDNCKG
+523 LHG
-531 FYGNLKLP
+531 ELKLP
-539 SNLKRIGERAFFL
+539 NKLKELGSRTFQFCSNLS
-552 CKNLNGSLEIPQ
+552 GSLIIPQ
-564 GVTDIPAEA
+564 NITQIPEYA
-573 FTGCG
+573 FANCG
-578 FDGTLTLHDGII
+578 FNGTLTLHDGITNI
-590 SIGNNSF
+590 EEEAFSF
-597 GECHFKGEIN
+597 CHFKGELV
-607 LPKNLT
+607 LPQKLT
-613 IINDN
+613 TIKPAA
-618 VFNACDFSGELKLPQ
+618 FQHCQFSGALKLPQ
-633 SLTTIGE
+633 ALISIG
-640 NAFKNNW
+640 NGAFASNQQ
-647 RLMGVLE
+647 LSGILE
-654 IPEDVQTIGAGAFA
+654 IPDNVLSIGSTAFA
-668 NCRSLEGIIF
+668 DCSKLEGIIF
-678 PTGLENIRWE
+678 PAHLESIGTDAFN
-688 SNFGDEGGAFSNCFG
+688 NDFGVNK
-703 IGSIVCKGTIP
+703 IICKGLIP
-714 PYVQSG
+714 PYLLPGV
-720 AFNGVAK
+720 FNGISK
-727 DNFTLEV
+727 ENFTVEV
-734 PESAIQQY
+734 PETAIEQY
-742 QAAVGWSDFKRIAA
+742 QTAIGWNAFKHIAA
-756 HRELVCRP
+756 HHELVCRP
-764 AIANAINTQCTR
+764 ATLTTLNTQCTR

-786 EVINKPEWCSLSAM
+786 EVINKPKWCNLSAM
-800 NGSKKTELTLTIH
+800 SGSKKTELTLTIH

-825 IVFALKGKDYTSKC
+825 IIFALKGKDYTTKC

-845 YEYDEDEI
+845 YEHDEDEI

-897 IEPYRTYRNYFN
+897 IEPYRTYRDYFN

-922 GTINTI
+922 GTTNSI

-933 ETTFTGGVGLKCDYD
+933 ETTFTGGVGLRCDYN

-961 KGNLN
+961 KDNLN

-981 ICQMWEDGSAIAFCP
+981 SCQMWEDGSAIAFCP
-996 KSTYGYPLD
+996 KSTYDYPLD

-1019 GKLADEYIYHNEF
+1019 GKLADEKIAINGF
-1032 IDFCP
+1032 IPND
-1037 CTCCEHVVAVKG
+1037 EIANINSK
-1049 GHALGWYQNISLTG
+1049 HALGWYQNISSTG
-1063 KMHEVPWSHLI
+1063 KMHKVPWAHLI
-1074 FDERYSNYVDIFEGG
+1074 FDERYSNDVDIFEGG
-1089 FMHNRGVFRS
+1089 CMYSRGVFRS

-1106 NDIPYYSAISR
+1106 NYIPYFNTISR

-1129 EPYSFEEFVKNDKV
+1129 ESYSFEEFVKNDKV
-1143 DSSIS
+1143 
-1148 TRSSEEYRGIS
+1148 EF
-1159 AHSNSHEPV
+1159 P
-1168 IHKGKPDIL
+1168 
-1177 K
+1177 

>member
-11 QTAIAFSLLYAC
+11 QTAIAFLLLHAC
-23 QQDEIIRHDNDTNGL
+23 QQDEIIHHDNDTNGL

-98 HKWVAAY
+98 HKWISAY

-159 WGKAPKVAPTELVV
+159 WGKAPKVAPTERII

-311 WENDPISHNATAKEY
+311 WENDPVSHNATAKEY
-326 IVIDSKAGQLKECI
+326 IVIESKAGQLKECI

-352 LKITGEINAIDFYFM
+352 LKITGDINANDFSFM
-367 RDSMDKLQALNLKE
+367 KDSMEKLQALNLKE
-381 VIIKGYNQMVGD
+381 VTIKA
-393 GWSTAICKDDQ
+393 STSGKTGKDNQ
-404 IPHFAFGYRGRNNQ
+404 IPNFAFNQ
-418 TLTRLVLPDKL
+418 KESLVYLTLPDKL
-429 TSIGIRAFFGCKYL
+429 KSIGTQAFWGCQSL

-455 IQQGAFTGCK
+455 ILDGAFSFCHALSGR
-465 SLTGVLSLPSTL
+465 LSLPSTL
-477 KYIGN
+477 KIIELGAFY
-482 SGHDTDHEISGS
+482 E
-494 DIDYSCGVFSGCGFT
+494 CGFI
-509 CELIIPDGVELIRG
+509 CELIIPEGVELIGGECFCRCEG
-523 FAFDNCKG
+523 LHG
-531 FYGNLKLP
+531 ELKLP
-539 SNLKRIGERAFFL
+539 NKLKELGSRTFQFCSNLS
-552 CKNLNGSLEIPQ
+552 GSLIIPQ
-564 GVTDIPAEA
+564 NITQIPEYA
-573 FTGCG
+573 FANCG
-578 FDGTLTLHDGII
+578 FNGTLTLHDGITNI
-590 SIGNNSF
+590 EEEAFSF
-597 GECHFKGEIN
+597 CHFKGELV
-607 LPKNLT
+607 LPQKLT
-613 IINDN
+613 TIKPAA
-618 VFNACDFSGELKLPQ
+618 FQHCQFSGELKLPQ
-633 SLTTIGE
+633 ALISIG
-640 NAFKNNW
+640 NGAFASNQQ
-647 RLMGVLE
+647 LSGILE
-654 IPEDVQTIGAGAFA
+654 IPDNVQSIGSTAFA
-668 NCRSLEGIIF
+668 DCSRLEGIIF
-678 PTGLENIRWE
+678 PAHLESIGANAF
-688 SNFGDEGGAFSNCFG
+688 NNDFGVNK
-703 IGSIVCKGTIP
+703 IICKGLIP
-714 PYVQSG
+714 PYLLPGV
-720 AFNGVAK
+720 FNGISK
-727 DNFTLEV
+727 ENFTVEV
-734 PESAIQQY
+734 PETAIEQY
-742 QAAVGWSDFKRIAA
+742 QTAIGWNAFKHIAA
-756 HRELVCRP
+756 HHELVCSP
-764 AIANAINTQCTR
+764 AIANTINTQCTR
-776 KLVLNAEGDW
+776 RLILNAEGDW
-786 EVINKPEWCSLSAM
+786 EVTDKPEWCNLSAM
-800 NGSKKTELTLTIH
+800 SGSKKTELTLTIH

-825 IVFALKGKDYTSKC
+825 IIFALKGKDYTTKC
-839 HITQYD
+839 HVAQYD

-860 KGQGVNLVFIGDG
+860 KGQGVNLIFIGDG

-897 IEPYRTYRNYFN
+897 IEPYRTYRDYFN

-922 GTINTI
+922 GTTNSI

-933 ETTFTGGVGLKCDYD
+933 ETTFTGGVGLRCDYN

-961 KGNLN
+961 KDNLN

-981 ICQMWEDGSAIAFCP
+981 SCQMWEDGSAIAFCP
-996 KSTYGYPLD
+996 KSTYDYPLD

-1019 GKLADEYIYHNEF
+1019 GKLADEKIAINGF
-1032 IDFCP
+1032 IPND
-1037 CTCCEHVVAVKG
+1037 EIANINSK
-1049 GHALGWYQNISLTG
+1049 HALGWYQNISSTG
-1063 KMHEVPWSHLI
+1063 KMHKVPWSHLI
-1074 FDERYSNYVDIFEGG
+1074 FDERYSNDVDIFEGG
-1089 FMHNRGVFRS
+1089 CMYSRGVFRS

-1106 NDIPYYSAISR
+1106 NYIPYFNTISR

-1143 DSSIS
+1143 
-1148 TRSSEEYRGIS
+1148 EQ
-1159 AHSNSHEPV
+1159 P
-1168 IHKGKPDIL
+1168 
-1177 K
+1177 

>member
-11 QTAIAFSLLYAC
+11 QTAIAFLLLHAC
-23 QQDEIIRHDNDTNGL
+23 QQDEIIHHDNDTNGL

-98 HKWVAAY
+98 HKWISAY

-311 WENDPISHNATAKEY
+311 WGNDPVSHNATAKEY

-352 LKITGEINAIDFYFM
+352 LKITGDINANDFYFM
-367 RDSMDKLQALNLKE
+367 KNSMEKLQALNLKE
-381 VIIKGYNQMVGD
+381 VIIKA
-393 GWSTAICKDDQ
+393 STSGKTGKDNQ
-404 IPHFAFGYRGRNNQ
+404 IPNFAFNQ
-418 TLTRLVLPDKL
+418 KESLVYLTLPDKL
-429 TSIGIRAFFGCKYL
+429 ESIGTQAFWGCQSL

-455 IQQGAFTGCK
+455 ILDGAFSFCHALSGR
-465 SLTGVLSLPSTL
+465 LSLPSTL
-477 KYIGN
+477 KIIELGAFY
-482 SGHDTDHEISGS
+482 E
-494 DIDYSCGVFSGCGFT
+494 CGFI
-509 CELIIPDGVELIRG
+509 CELIIPEGVELIGGECFCRCEG
-523 FAFDNCKG
+523 LHG
-531 FYGNLKLP
+531 ELKLP
-539 SNLKRIGERAFFL
+539 NKLKELGSRTFQFCSNLS
-552 CKNLNGSLEIPQ
+552 GSLTIPQ
-564 GVTDIPAEA
+564 NITQIPEYA
-573 FTGCG
+573 FANCG
-578 FDGTLTLHDGII
+578 FNGTLTLHDGITNI
-590 SIGNNSF
+590 EEEAFSF
-597 GECHFKGEIN
+597 CHFKGELV
-607 LPKNLT
+607 LPQKLT
-613 IINDN
+613 TIKPAA
-618 VFNACDFSGELKLPQ
+618 FQHCQFSGELKLPQ
-633 SLTTIGE
+633 TLISIG
-640 NAFKNNW
+640 NGAFASNQQ
-647 RLMGVLE
+647 LSGILE
-654 IPEDVQTIGAGAFA
+654 IPDNVQSIGSTAFA
-668 NCRSLEGIIF
+668 DCSRLEGIIF
-678 PTGLENIRWE
+678 PAHLESIGANAF
-688 SNFGDEGGAFSNCFG
+688 NNDFGVNK
-703 IGSIVCKGTIP
+703 IICKGLIP
-714 PYVQSG
+714 PYLLPGV
-720 AFNGVAK
+720 FNGISK
-727 DNFTLEV
+727 ENFTVEV
-734 PESAIQQY
+734 PETAIEQY
-742 QAAVGWSDFKRIAA
+742 QTAIGWNAFKHIAA
-756 HRELVCRP
+756 HHELVCSP
-764 AIANAINTQCTR
+764 AIANTINTQCTR
-776 KLVLNAEGDW
+776 RLILNAEGDW
-786 EVINKPEWCSLSAM
+786 EVTDKPEWCSLSAM

-825 IVFALKGKDYTSKC
+825 IIFALKGKDYTTKC

-845 YEYDEDEI
+845 YKHDEDEI

-860 KGQGVNLVFIGDG
+860 KGQGVNLIFIGDG

-922 GTINTI
+922 GTTNSI

-933 ETTFTGGVGLKCDYD
+933 ETTFIGGVGLRCDYN

-981 ICQMWEDGSAIAFCP
+981 SCQMWEDGSAIAFCP
-996 KSTYGYPLD
+996 KSTYDYPLD

-1037 CTCCEHVVAVKG
+1037 CTCCGHVDAVKG

-1159 AHSNSHEPV
+1159 ARSNSHEPV

>member
-11 QTAIAFSLLYAC
+11 QTAIAFLLLHAC
-23 QQDEIIRHDNDTNGL
+23 QQDEIIHHDNDTNGL

-98 HKWVAAY
+98 HKWISAY

-311 WENDPISHNATAKEY
+311 WGNDPVSHNATAKEY

-352 LKITGEINAIDFYFM
+352 LKITGDINANDFYFM
-367 RDSMDKLQALNLKE
+367 KNSMEKLQALNLKE
-381 VIIKGYNQMVGD
+381 VIIKA
-393 GWSTAICKDDQ
+393 STSGKTGKDNQ
-404 IPHFAFGYRGRNNQ
+404 IPNFAFNQ
-418 TLTRLVLPDKL
+418 KESLVYLTLPDKL
-429 TSIGIRAFFGCKYL
+429 ESIGTQAFWGCQSL

-455 IQQGAFTGCK
+455 ILDGAFSFCHALSGR
-465 SLTGVLSLPSTL
+465 LSLPSTL
-477 KYIGN
+477 KIIELGAFY
-482 SGHDTDHEISGS
+482 E
-494 DIDYSCGVFSGCGFT
+494 CGFI
-509 CELIIPDGVELIRG
+509 CELIIPEGVELIGGECFCRCEG
-523 FAFDNCKG
+523 LHG
-531 FYGNLKLP
+531 ELKLP
-539 SNLKRIGERAFFL
+539 NKLKELGSRTFQFCSNLS
-552 CKNLNGSLEIPQ
+552 GSLTIPQ
-564 GVTDIPAEA
+564 NITQIPEYA
-573 FTGCG
+573 FANCG
-578 FDGTLTLHDGII
+578 FNGTLTLHDGITNI
-590 SIGNNSF
+590 EEEAFSF
-597 GECHFKGEIN
+597 CHFKGELV
-607 LPKNLT
+607 LPQKLT
-613 IINDN
+613 TIKPAA
-618 VFNACDFSGELKLPQ
+618 FQHCQFSGELKLPQ
-633 SLTTIGE
+633 TLISIG
-640 NAFKNNW
+640 NGAFASNQQ
-647 RLMGVLE
+647 LSGILE
-654 IPEDVQTIGAGAFA
+654 IPDNVQSIGSTAFA
-668 NCRSLEGIIF
+668 DCSRLEGIIF
-678 PTGLENIRWE
+678 PAHLESIGANAF
-688 SNFGDEGGAFSNCFG
+688 NNDFGVNK
-703 IGSIVCKGTIP
+703 IICKGLIP
-714 PYVQSG
+714 PYLLPGV
-720 AFNGVAK
+720 FNGISK
-727 DNFTLEV
+727 ENFTVEV
-734 PESAIQQY
+734 PETAIEQY
-742 QAAVGWSDFKRIAA
+742 QTAIGWNAFKHIAA
-756 HRELVCRP
+756 HHELVCSP
-764 AIANAINTQCTR
+764 AIANTINTQCTR
-776 KLVLNAEGDW
+776 RLILNAEGDW
-786 EVINKPEWCSLSAM
+786 EVTDKPEWCNLSAM
-800 NGSKKTELTLTIH
+800 SGSKKTELTLTIH

-825 IVFALKGKDYTSKC
+825 IIFALKGKDYTTKC
-839 HITQYD
+839 HVAQYD

-860 KGQGVNLVFIGDG
+860 KGQGVNLIFIGDG

-922 GTINTI
+922 GTTNSI

-933 ETTFTGGVGLKCDYD
+933 ETTFTGGVGLRCDYN

-961 KGNLN
+961 KDNLN

-981 ICQMWEDGSAIAFCP
+981 SCQMWEDGSAIAFCP

-1037 CTCCEHVVAVKG
+1037 CTCCGHVDAVKG

-1159 AHSNSHEPV
+1159 ARSNSHEPI

>member
-11 QTAIAFSLLYAC
+11 QTAIAFLLLHAC
-23 QQDEIIRHDNDTNGL
+23 QQDEIIHHDNDTNGL

-98 HKWVAAY
+98 HKWISAY

-311 WENDPISHNATAKEY
+311 WENDPVSHNATAKEY
-326 IVIDSKAGQLKECI
+326 IVIESKAGQLKECI
-340 TAAKKDFRKVQN
+340 TAAKKDFRKVRN
-352 LKITGEINAIDFYFM
+352 LKITGDINANDFYFM
-367 RDSMDKLQALNLKE
+367 KDSMEKLQALNLKE
-381 VIIKGYNQMVGD
+381 VIIKA
-393 GWSTAICKDDQ
+393 STSGKTGKDNQ
-404 IPHFAFGYRGRNNQ
+404 IPNFAFNQ
-418 TLTRLVLPDKL
+418 KESLVYLTLPDKL
-429 TSIGIRAFFGCKYL
+429 ESIGTQAFWGCQSL

-455 IQQGAFTGCK
+455 ILDGAFSFCHALSGR
-465 SLTGVLSLPSTL
+465 LSLPSTL
-477 KYIGN
+477 KIIELGAFY
-482 SGHDTDHEISGS
+482 E
-494 DIDYSCGVFSGCGFT
+494 CGFI
-509 CELIIPDGVELIRG
+509 CELIIPEGVELIGGECFCRCEG
-523 FAFDNCKG
+523 LHG
-531 FYGNLKLP
+531 ELKLP
-539 SNLKRIGERAFFL
+539 NKLKELGSRTFQFCSNLS
-552 CKNLNGSLEIPQ
+552 GSLTIPQ
-564 GVTDIPAEA
+564 NITQIPEYA
-573 FTGCG
+573 FANCG
-578 FDGTLTLHDGII
+578 FNGTLTLHDGITNI
-590 SIGNNSF
+590 EEEAFSF
-597 GECHFKGEIN
+597 CHFKGELV
-607 LPKNLT
+607 LPQKLT
-613 IINDN
+613 TIKPAA
-618 VFNACDFSGELKLPQ
+618 FQHCQFSGELKLPQ
-633 SLTTIGE
+633 TLISIDNG
-640 NAFKNNW
+640 AFASNQQ
-647 RLMGVLE
+647 LSGILE
-654 IPEDVQTIGAGAFA
+654 IPDNVQSIGSTAFA
-668 NCRSLEGIIF
+668 DCSRLEGIIF
-678 PTGLENIRWE
+678 PAHLESIGANAF
-688 SNFGDEGGAFSNCFG
+688 NNDFGVNK
-703 IGSIVCKGTIP
+703 IICKGLIP
-714 PYVQSG
+714 PYLLPGV
-720 AFNGVAK
+720 FNGISK
-727 DNFTLEV
+727 ENFTVEV
-734 PESAIQQY
+734 PETAIEQY
-742 QAAVGWSDFKRIAA
+742 QTAIGWNAFKHITT
-756 HRELVCRP
+756 HHELVCSP

-776 KLVLNAEGDW
+776 RLILNAEGDW
-786 EVINKPEWCSLSAM
+786 EVTDKPEWCNLSAM
-800 NGSKKTELTLTIH
+800 SGSKKAELTLTIH

-825 IVFALKGKDYTSKC
+825 IVFALKGKDYTTKC
-839 HITQYD
+839 HVTQYD

-897 IEPYRTYRNYFN
+897 IEPYRTYRDYFN

-922 GTINTI
+922 GTTNSI

-933 ETTFTGGVGLKCDYD
+933 ETTFTGGVGLRCDYN

-961 KGNLN
+961 KDNLN

-981 ICQMWEDGSAIAFCP
+981 SCQMWEDGSAIAFCP
-996 KSTYGYPLD
+996 KSTYDYPLD

-1019 GKLADEYIYHNEF
+1019 GKLADEKIAINGF
-1032 IDFCP
+1032 IPND
-1037 CTCCEHVVAVKG
+1037 EIANINSK
-1049 GHALGWYQNISLTG
+1049 HALGWYQNISSTG
-1063 KMHEVPWSHLI
+1063 KMHKVPWAHLI
-1074 FDERYSNYVDIFEGG
+1074 FDERYSNDVDIFEGG
-1089 FMHNRGVFRS
+1089 CMYSRGVFRS

-1106 NDIPYYSAISR
+1106 NCIPYFNTISR

-1129 EPYSFEEFVKNDKV
+1129 ESYSFEEFVKNDKV
-1143 DSSIS
+1143 
-1148 TRSSEEYRGIS
+1148 EF
-1159 AHSNSHEPV
+1159 P
-1168 IHKGKPDIL
+1168 
-1177 K
+1177 

>member
-282 KMHNFSIKVDKKAHD
+282 KMHNFSIKVDKKAND

-311 WENDPISHNATAKEY
+311 WENDPVSHNATAKEY

-352 LKITGEINAIDFYFM
+352 LKITGYINANDFYFM
-367 RDSMDKLQALNLKE
+367 KDSMEKLQALNLKE
-381 VIIKGYNQMVGD
+381 VIIKA
-393 GWSTAICKDDQ
+393 STNGSIGKENQ
-404 IPHFAFGYRGRNNQ
+404 IPDHAFYYPNLDRS
-418 TLTRLVLPDKL
+418 LTYLILPDKL
-429 TSIGIRAFFGCKYL
+429 ESIGIYAFANNYAL
-443 SGSLIIPEGVTE
+443 SGSLTIPEGVTE
-455 IQQGAFTGCK
+455 ILNGAFSECK
-465 SLTGVLSLPSTL
+465 ALTGKLTLPSTL

-482 SGHDTDHEISGS
+482 PEYGDA
-494 DIDYSCGVFSGCGFT
+494 GVFNECGFT
-509 CELIIPDGVELIRG
+509 CQLIIPESVEVIQQ
-523 FAFDNCKG
+523 KS
-531 FYGNLKLP
+531 FYRCNGLYGELKLP
-539 SNLKRIGERAFFL
+539 NKLKKLGAYAFANCENLIGSLAIPQSITHIPADAFVG
-552 CKNLNGSLEIPQ
+552 CTGLNG
-564 GVTDIPAEA
+564 
-573 FTGCG
+573 
-578 FDGTLTLHDGII
+578 TLQLHDGIT
-590 SIGNNSF
+590 SINRSAF
-597 GECHFKGEIN
+597 ASCHFKGELV
-607 LPKNLT
+607 LPKKLT
-613 IINDN
+613 VINELT
-618 VFNACDFSGELKLPQ
+618 FSYCDFS
-633 SLTTIGE
+633 S
-640 NAFKNNW
+640 
-647 RLMGVLE
+647 
-654 IPEDVQTIGAGAFA
+654 
-668 NCRSLEGIIF
+668 IIF
-678 PTGLENIRWE
+678 PE
-688 SNFGDEGGAFSNCFG
+688 SLVSIGEGAFQGNPHLIGTLDIPKNVQNIGRSAFWECNNLNKIILPSNLESIHNHAFMNCFN
-703 IGSIVCKGTIP
+703 ISRIICKGTIP
-714 PYVQSG
+714 PHIQSG
-720 AFNGVAK
+720 VFNGVNK
-727 DNFTLEV
+727 DNFTVEV
-734 PESAIQQY
+734 PETAVQQY
-742 QAAVGWSDFKRIAA
+742 RTAAGWNDFKYITT
-756 HRELVCRP
+756 HHELVCSP
-764 AIANAINTQCTR
+764 TIANAINTQCTR

-961 KGNLN
+961 ESNLN

-1037 CTCCEHVVAVKG
+1037 CTCCGHVDAVKG

-1159 AHSNSHEPV
+1159 ARSNSHEPV

>member
-311 WENDPISHNATAKEY
+311 WGNDPVSHNATAKEY

-352 LKITGEINAIDFYFM
+352 LKITGDINANDFYFM
-367 RDSMDKLQALNLKE
+367 KNSMEKLQALNLKE
-381 VIIKGYNQMVGD
+381 VIIKA
-393 GWSTAICKDDQ
+393 STSGKTGKDNQ
-404 IPHFAFGYRGRNNQ
+404 IPNFAFNQ
-418 TLTRLVLPDKL
+418 KESLVYLTLPDKL
-429 TSIGIRAFFGCKYL
+429 ESIGTQAFWGCQSL

-455 IQQGAFTGCK
+455 ILDGAFSFCHALSGR
-465 SLTGVLSLPSTL
+465 LSLPSTL
-477 KYIGN
+477 KIIELGAFY
-482 SGHDTDHEISGS
+482 E
-494 DIDYSCGVFSGCGFT
+494 CGFI
-509 CELIIPDGVELIRG
+509 CELIIPEGVELIGGECFCRCEG
-523 FAFDNCKG
+523 LHG
-531 FYGNLKLP
+531 ELKLP
-539 SNLKRIGERAFFL
+539 NKLKELGSRTFQFCSNLS
-552 CKNLNGSLEIPQ
+552 GSLTIPQ
-564 GVTDIPAEA
+564 NITQIPEYA
-573 FTGCG
+573 FANCG
-578 FDGTLTLHDGII
+578 FNGTLTLHDGITNI
-590 SIGNNSF
+590 EEEAFSF
-597 GECHFKGEIN
+597 CHFKGELV
-607 LPKNLT
+607 LPQKLT
-613 IINDN
+613 TIKPAA
-618 VFNACDFSGELKLPQ
+618 FQHCQFSGELKLPQ
-633 SLTTIGE
+633 TLISIG
-640 NAFKNNW
+640 NGAFASNQQ
-647 RLMGVLE
+647 LSGILE
-654 IPEDVQTIGAGAFA
+654 IPDNVQSIGSTAFA
-668 NCRSLEGIIF
+668 DCSRLEGIIF
-678 PTGLENIRWE
+678 PAHLESIGANAF
-688 SNFGDEGGAFSNCFG
+688 NNDFGVNK
-703 IGSIVCKGTIP
+703 IICKGLIP
-714 PYVQSG
+714 PYLLPGV
-720 AFNGVAK
+720 FNGISK
-727 DNFTLEV
+727 ENFTVEV
-734 PESAIQQY
+734 PETAIEQY

-786 EVINKPEWCSLSAM
+786 EVTDKPEWCSLSAM

-825 IVFALKGKDYTSKC
+825 IIFALKGKDYTTKC

-845 YEYDEDEI
+845 YKHDEDEI

-860 KGQGVNLVFIGDG
+860 KGQGVNLIFIGDG

-897 IEPYRTYRNYFN
+897 IEPYRTYRDYFN

-922 GTINTI
+922 GTTNSI

-961 KGNLN
+961 ESNLN

-1032 IDFCP
+1032 IDFCQ
-1037 CTCCEHVVAVKG
+1037 CTCCEHVDAVKG

-1159 AHSNSHEPV
+1159 ARSNSHEPI

>member
-1 MKRTFIYKIL
+1 MKIHLIHKIL
-11 QTAIAFSLLYAC
+11 QAAIAFLLLYAC
-23 QQDEIIRHDNDTNGL
+23 QQDEIIHHDNDTNGL

-98 HKWVAAY
+98 HKWISAY

-149 MGGYEASDFL
+149 IGGYEASDFL

-311 WENDPISHNATAKEY
+311 WGNDPVSHNATAKEY

-340 TAAKKDFRKVQN
+340 TAAKKDFRKVRN
-352 LKITGEINAIDFYFM
+352 LKITGDINANDFSFM
-367 RDSMDKLQALNLKE
+367 KDSMEKLQALNLKE
-381 VIIKGYNQMVGD
+381 VIIKA
-393 GWSTAICKDDQ
+393 STSGKTGKDNQ
-404 IPHFAFGYRGRNNQ
+404 IPNFAFNQ
-418 TLTRLVLPDKL
+418 KESLVYLTLPDKL
-429 TSIGIRAFFGCKYL
+429 KSIGTQAFWGCQSL

-455 IQQGAFTGCK
+455 ILDGAFSFCHALSGR
-465 SLTGVLSLPSTL
+465 LSLPSTL
-477 KYIGN
+477 KIIELGAFY
-482 SGHDTDHEISGS
+482 E
-494 DIDYSCGVFSGCGFT
+494 CGFI
-509 CELIIPDGVELIRG
+509 CELIIPEGVELIGGECFCRCEG
-523 FAFDNCKG
+523 LHG
-531 FYGNLKLP
+531 ELKLP
-539 SNLKRIGERAFFL
+539 NKLKELGSRTFQFCSNLS
-552 CKNLNGSLEIPQ
+552 GSLIIPQ
-564 GVTDIPAEA
+564 NITQIPEYA
-573 FTGCG
+573 FANCG
-578 FDGTLTLHDGII
+578 FNGTLTLHDGITNI
-590 SIGNNSF
+590 EEEAFSF
-597 GECHFKGEIN
+597 CHFKGELV
-607 LPKNLT
+607 LPQKLT
-613 IINDN
+613 TIKPAA
-618 VFNACDFSGELKLPQ
+618 FQHCQFSGELKLPQ
-633 SLTTIGE
+633 ALISIG
-640 NAFKNNW
+640 NGAFASNQQ
-647 RLMGVLE
+647 LSGILE
-654 IPEDVQTIGAGAFA
+654 IPDNVQSIGSTAFA
-668 NCRSLEGIIF
+668 DCSRLEGIIF
-678 PTGLENIRWE
+678 PAHLESIGANAF
-688 SNFGDEGGAFSNCFG
+688 NNDFGVNK
-703 IGSIVCKGTIP
+703 IICKGLIP
-714 PYVQSG
+714 PYLLPGV
-720 AFNGVAK
+720 FNGISK
-727 DNFTLEV
+727 ENFTVEV
-734 PESAIQQY
+734 PETAIEQY
-742 QAAVGWSDFKRIAA
+742 QTAIGWNAFKHIAA
-756 HRELVCRP
+756 HHELVCSP
-764 AIANAINTQCTR
+764 AIANTINTQCTR
-776 KLVLNAEGDW
+776 RLILNAEGDW
-786 EVINKPEWCSLSAM
+786 EVTDKPEWCSLSTM
-800 NGSKKTELTLTIH
+800 NGAKKTELTLTIH

-825 IVFALKGKDYTSKC
+825 IVFALKGKDYTTKC
-839 HITQYD
+839 HVTQYD
-845 YEYDEDEI
+845 YEHDEDEI

-897 IEPYRTYRNYFN
+897 IEPYRTYRDYFN

-922 GTINTI
+922 GTTNSI

-933 ETTFTGGVGLKCDYD
+933 ETTFTGGVGLRCDYN

-961 KGNLN
+961 ESNLN

-1037 CTCCEHVVAVKG
+1037 CTCCGHVDAVKG

-1159 AHSNSHEPV
+1159 ARSNSHEPI

>member
-11 QTAIAFSLLYAC
+11 QTAIAFLLLHAC
-23 QQDEIIRHDNDTNGL
+23 QQDEIIHHDNDTNGL

-98 HKWVAAY
+98 HKWISAY

-149 MGGYEASDFL
+149 IGGYEASDFL

-311 WENDPISHNATAKEY
+311 WGNDPVSHNATAKEY

-352 LKITGEINAIDFYFM
+352 LKITGDINANDFYFM
-367 RDSMDKLQALNLKE
+367 KDSMEKLQALNLKE
-381 VIIKGYNQMVGD
+381 VIIKA
-393 GWSTAICKDDQ
+393 STSGKTGKDNQ
-404 IPHFAFGYRGRNNQ
+404 IPNFAFNQ
-418 TLTRLVLPDKL
+418 KESLVYLTLPDKL
-429 TSIGIRAFFGCKYL
+429 KSIGTQAFWGCQSL

-455 IQQGAFTGCK
+455 ILDGAFSFCHALSGR
-465 SLTGVLSLPSTL
+465 LSLPSTL
-477 KYIGN
+477 KIIELGAFY
-482 SGHDTDHEISGS
+482 E
-494 DIDYSCGVFSGCGFT
+494 CGFI
-509 CELIIPDGVELIRG
+509 CELIIPEGVELIGGECFCRCEG
-523 FAFDNCKG
+523 LHG
-531 FYGNLKLP
+531 ELKLP
-539 SNLKRIGERAFFL
+539 NKLKELGSRTFQFCSNLS
-552 CKNLNGSLEIPQ
+552 GSLIIPQ
-564 GVTDIPAEA
+564 NITQIPEYA
-573 FTGCG
+573 FANCG
-578 FDGTLTLHDGII
+578 FNGTLTLHDGITNI
-590 SIGNNSF
+590 EEEAFSF
-597 GECHFKGEIN
+597 CHFKGELV
-607 LPKNLT
+607 LPQKLT
-613 IINDN
+613 TIKPAA
-618 VFNACDFSGELKLPQ
+618 FQHCQFSGELKLPQ
-633 SLTTIGE
+633 ALISIG
-640 NAFKNNW
+640 NGAFASNQQ
-647 RLMGVLE
+647 LSGILE
-654 IPEDVQTIGAGAFA
+654 IPDNVQSIGSTAFA
-668 NCRSLEGIIF
+668 DCSRLEGIIF
-678 PTGLENIRWE
+678 PAHLESIGANAF
-688 SNFGDEGGAFSNCFG
+688 NNDFGVNK
-703 IGSIVCKGTIP
+703 IICKGLIP
-714 PYVQSG
+714 PYLLPGV
-720 AFNGVAK
+720 FNGISK
-727 DNFTLEV
+727 ENFTVEV
-734 PESAIQQY
+734 PETAIEQY
-742 QAAVGWSDFKRIAA
+742 QTAIGWNAFKHIAA
-756 HRELVCRP
+756 HHELVCSP
-764 AIANAINTQCTR
+764 AIANTINTQCTR
-776 KLVLNAEGDW
+776 RLILNAEGDW
-786 EVINKPEWCSLSAM
+786 EVTDKPEWCSLSTM
-800 NGSKKTELTLTIH
+800 NGAKKTELTLTIH

-825 IVFALKGKDYTSKC
+825 IVFALKGKDYTTKC
-839 HITQYD
+839 HVTQYD
-845 YEYDEDEI
+845 YEHDEDEI

-897 IEPYRTYRNYFN
+897 IEPYRTYRDYFN

-922 GTINTI
+922 GTTNSI

-933 ETTFTGGVGLKCDYD
+933 ETTFTGGVGLRCDYN

-961 KGNLN
+961 KDNLN

-981 ICQMWEDGSAIAFCP
+981 SCQMWEDGSAIAFCP
-996 KSTYGYPLD
+996 KSTYDYPLD

-1019 GKLADEYIYHNEF
+1019 GKLADEKIAINGF
-1032 IDFCP
+1032 IPND
-1037 CTCCEHVVAVKG
+1037 EIANINSK
-1049 GHALGWYQNISLTG
+1049 HALGWYQNISSTG
-1063 KMHEVPWSHLI
+1063 KMHKVPWSHLI
-1074 FDERYSNYVDIFEGG
+1074 FDERYSNDVDIFEGG
-1089 FMHNRGVFRS
+1089 YMYSRGVFRS

-1106 NDIPYYSAISR
+1106 NCIPYFNTISR

-1129 EPYSFEEFVKNDKV
+1129 ESYSFEEFVKNDKV
-1143 DSSIS
+1143 
-1148 TRSSEEYRGIS
+1148 EF
-1159 AHSNSHEPV
+1159 P
-1168 IHKGKPDIL
+1168 
-1177 K
+1177 

>member
-1 MKRTFIYKIL
+1 MKIHLIHKIL
-11 QTAIAFSLLYAC
+11 QAAIAFLLLYAC

-98 HKWVAAY
+98 HKWISAY

-159 WGKAPKVAPTELVV
+159 WGKAPKVAPTERII

-311 WENDPISHNATAKEY
+311 WENDPVSHNATAKEY
-326 IVIDSKAGQLKECI
+326 IVIESKAGQLKECI

-352 LKITGEINAIDFYFM
+352 LKITGDINANDFSFM
-367 RDSMDKLQALNLKE
+367 KDSMEKLQALNLKE
-381 VIIKGYNQMVGD
+381 VTIKA
-393 GWSTAICKDDQ
+393 STNGSIGKENQ
-404 IPHFAFGYRGRNNQ
+404 IPDHAFYYPNLDRS
-418 TLTRLVLPDKL
+418 LTYLILPDKL
-429 TSIGIRAFFGCKYL
+429 ESIGIYAFANNYAL
-443 SGSLIIPEGVTE
+443 SGSLTIPEGVTE
-455 IQQGAFTGCK
+455 ILNGAFSECK
-465 SLTGVLSLPSTL
+465 ALTGKLTLPSTL

-482 SGHDTDHEISGS
+482 PEYGDT
-494 DIDYSCGVFSGCGFT
+494 GVFNECGFT
-509 CELIIPDGVELIRG
+509 CQLIIPESVEVIQQMS
-523 FAFDNCKG
+523 
-531 FYGNLKLP
+531 FYRCNGLYGELKLP
-539 SNLKRIGERAFFL
+539 NKLKKLGAYAFANCENLIGSLSIPQSITHIPADAFAG
-552 CKNLNGSLEIPQ
+552 CTGLNG
-564 GVTDIPAEA
+564 
-573 FTGCG
+573 
-578 FDGTLTLHDGII
+578 TLQLHDGIT
-590 SIGNNSF
+590 SINRSAFAN
-597 GECHFKGEIN
+597 CHFKGELV
-607 LPKNLT
+607 LPKKLT
-613 IINDN
+613 VINELT
-618 VFNACDFSGELKLPQ
+618 FSYCDFS
-633 SLTTIGE
+633 S
-640 NAFKNNW
+640 
-647 RLMGVLE
+647 
-654 IPEDVQTIGAGAFA
+654 
-668 NCRSLEGIIF
+668 IIF
-678 PTGLENIRWE
+678 PE
-688 SNFGDEGGAFSNCFG
+688 SLVSIGEGAFQGNPHLIGTLNIPKNVQNIGRSAFWECNNLNEIILPSDLESIHNHAFMNCFN
-703 IGSIVCKGTIP
+703 ISRIICKGTIP

-786 EVINKPEWCSLSAM
+786 EVTDKPEWCSLSAM

-825 IVFALKGKDYTSKC
+825 IIFALKGKDYTTKC
-839 HITQYD
+839 HVAQYD

-860 KGQGVNLVFIGDG
+860 KGQGVNLIFIGDG

-897 IEPYRTYRNYFN
+897 IEPYRTYRDYFN

-922 GTINTI
+922 GTTNSI

-961 KGNLN
+961 ESNLN

-1037 CTCCEHVVAVKG
+1037 CTCCGHVDAVKG

-1159 AHSNSHEPV
+1159 ARSNSHEPV

>member
-11 QTAIAFSLLYAC
+11 QTAIAFLLLHAC
-23 QQDEIIRHDNDTNGL
+23 QQDEIIHHDNDTNGL

-98 HKWVAAY
+98 HKWISAY

-173 KIAFHH
+173 KITFHH

-274 EDFTYVPS
+274 EDFTYIPS

-311 WENDPISHNATAKEY
+311 WENDPVSHNATAKEY
-326 IVIDSKAGQLKECI
+326 IVIESKAGQLKECI

-381 VIIKGYNQMVGD
+381 VIIKGIKHDNDWGD
-393 GWSTAICKDDQ
+393 AAGADNR
-404 IPHFAFGYRGRNNQ
+404 IPTMALNHKYSLLRI
-418 TLTRLVLPDKL
+418 VLPDNLKI
-429 TSIGIRAFFGCKYL
+429 IGQAAFDDCINL
-443 SGSLIIPEGVTE
+443 SGSLIIPEGVTHIE
-455 IQQGAFTGCK
+455 ASAFCYCF
-465 SLTGVLSLPSTL
+465 SLTGKLQLPSTL
-477 KYIGN
+477 EYIGGGGASLGLGAFNECGFVSEIKLPSKVKYIGVN
-482 SGHDTDHEISGS
+482 A
-494 DIDYSCGVFSGCGFT
+494 FSGCHGLYG
-509 CELIIPDGVELIRG
+509 ELHLPNNLSYIGTN
-523 FAFDNCKG
+523 AFLN
-531 FYGNLKLP
+531 
-539 SNLKRIGERAFFL
+539 
-552 CKNLNGSLEIPQ
+552 CKNLTGSITIPQ
-564 GVTDIPAEA
+564 NLTIIGEA
-573 FTGCG
+573 AFQGCNFNG
-578 FDGTLTLHDGII
+578 ILSLHDGIT
-590 SIGNNSF
+590 SIGRSAFAGNPL
-597 GECHFKGEIN
+597 KGELH
-607 LPKNLT
+607 LPKELT
-613 IINDN
+613 IISN
-618 VFNACDFSGELKLPQ
+618 NAFSGCDFSGELKLPTKI
-633 SLTTIGE
+633 SVIGD
-640 NAFKNNW
+640 NAFANNW

-654 IPEDVQTIGAGAFA
+654 IPENVQSIGAGAFA
-668 NCRSLEGIIF
+668 NCRNLEGIIF
-678 PTGLENIRWE
+678 PAGLENIRYEASW
-688 SNFGDEGGAFSNCFG
+688 GDNGGAFANCFG

-714 PYVQSG
+714 PHVQSG

-786 EVINKPEWCSLSAM
+786 EVTNKPEWCSLSTM
-800 NGSKKTELTLTIH
+800 NGAKKTELTLTIH

-825 IVFALKGKDYTSKC
+825 IVFALKGKDYTTKC

-845 YEYDEDEI
+845 YKHDEDEI

-897 IEPYRTYRNYFN
+897 IEPYRTYRDYFN

-922 GTINTI
+922 GTVNTI

-948 AVFQYALKMPTVN
+948 AVFRYALKMPTVN
-961 KGNLN
+961 ESNLN

-1037 CTCCEHVVAVKG
+1037 CTCCGHVDAVKG

-1159 AHSNSHEPV
+1159 ARSNSHEPI

>member
-1 MKRTFIYKIL
+1 MKIHFIHKIL
-11 QTAIAFSLLYAC
+11 QTAIAFLLLYAC
-23 QQDEIIRHDNDTNGL
+23 QQDEIIRHDNDTDGL

-77 GKLQLN
+77 DKLQLN

-98 HKWVAAY
+98 YKWVSAY

-159 WGKAPKVAPTELVV
+159 WGKAPKVAPTERII

-311 WENDPISHNATAKEY
+311 WGNDPVSHNATAKEY

-352 LKITGEINAIDFYFM
+352 LKITGDINANDFYFM
-367 RDSMDKLQALNLKE
+367 KNSMEKLQALNLKE
-381 VIIKGYNQMVGD
+381 VIIKA
-393 GWSTAICKDDQ
+393 STSGKTGKDNQ
-404 IPHFAFGYRGRNNQ
+404 IPNFAFNQ
-418 TLTRLVLPDKL
+418 KESLVYLTLPDKL
-429 TSIGIRAFFGCKYL
+429 ESIGTQAFWGCQSL

-455 IQQGAFTGCK
+455 ILDGAFSFCHALSGR
-465 SLTGVLSLPSTL
+465 LSLPSTL
-477 KYIGN
+477 KIIELGAFY
-482 SGHDTDHEISGS
+482 E
-494 DIDYSCGVFSGCGFT
+494 CGFI
-509 CELIIPDGVELIRG
+509 CELIIPEGVELIGGECFCRCEG
-523 FAFDNCKG
+523 LHG
-531 FYGNLKLP
+531 ELKLP
-539 SNLKRIGERAFFL
+539 NKLKELGSRTFQFCSNLS
-552 CKNLNGSLEIPQ
+552 GSLTIPQ
-564 GVTDIPAEA
+564 NITQIPEYA
-573 FTGCG
+573 FANCG
-578 FDGTLTLHDGII
+578 FNGTLTLHDGITNI
-590 SIGNNSF
+590 EEEAFSF
-597 GECHFKGEIN
+597 CHFKGELV
-607 LPKNLT
+607 LPQKLT
-613 IINDN
+613 TIKPAA
-618 VFNACDFSGELKLPQ
+618 FQHCQFSGELKLPQ
-633 SLTTIGE
+633 TLISIG
-640 NAFKNNW
+640 NGAFASNQQ
-647 RLMGVLE
+647 LSGILE
-654 IPEDVQTIGAGAFA
+654 IPDNVQSIGSTAFA
-668 NCRSLEGIIF
+668 DCSRLEGIIF
-678 PTGLENIRWE
+678 PAHLESIGANAF
-688 SNFGDEGGAFSNCFG
+688 NNDFGVNK
-703 IGSIVCKGTIP
+703 IICKGLIP
-714 PYVQSG
+714 PYLLPGV
-720 AFNGVAK
+720 FNGISK
-727 DNFTLEV
+727 ENFTVEV
-734 PESAIQQY
+734 PETAIEQY
-742 QAAVGWSDFKRIAA
+742 QTAIGWNAFKHIAA
-756 HRELVCRP
+756 HHELVCSP
-764 AIANAINTQCTR
+764 AIANTINTQCTR
-776 KLVLNAEGDW
+776 RLILNAEGDW
-786 EVINKPEWCSLSAM
+786 EVTDKPEWCNLSAM
-800 NGSKKTELTLTIH
+800 SGSKKTELTLTIH

-825 IVFALKGKDYTSKC
+825 IIFALKGKDYTTKC
-839 HITQYD
+839 HVAQYD

-860 KGQGVNLVFIGDG
+860 KGQGVNLIFIGDG

-922 GTINTI
+922 GTTNSI

-933 ETTFTGGVGLKCDYD
+933 ETTFTGGVGLRCDYN

-961 KGNLN
+961 KDNLN

-981 ICQMWEDGSAIAFCP
+981 SCQMWEDGSAIAFCP
-996 KSTYGYPLD
+996 KSTYDYPLD

-1019 GKLADEYIYHNEF
+1019 GKLADEKIAINGF
-1032 IDFCP
+1032 IPND
-1037 CTCCEHVVAVKG
+1037 EIANINSK
-1049 GHALGWYQNISLTG
+1049 HALGWYQNVSSTG
-1063 KMHEVPWSHLI
+1063 KMHKVPWSHLI
-1074 FDERYSNYVDIFEGG
+1074 FDERYSNDVDIFEGG
-1089 FMHNRGVFRS
+1089 CMYSRGVFRS

-1106 NDIPYYSAISR
+1106 NYIPYFNTISR

-1129 EPYSFEEFVKNDKV
+1129 ESYSFEEFVKNDKV
-1143 DSSIS
+1143 EQPKYS
-1148 TRSSEEYRGIS
+1148 
-1159 AHSNSHEPV
+1159 
-1168 IHKGKPDIL
+1168 L
-1177 K
+1177 

>member
-11 QTAIAFSLLYAC
+11 QTAIAFLLLHAC
-23 QQDEIIRHDNDTNGL
+23 QQDEIIHHDNDTNGL

-98 HKWVAAY
+98 HKWISAY

-197 EWANLQK
+197 KWANLQK

-311 WENDPISHNATAKEY
+311 WGNDPVSHNATAKEY

-352 LKITGEINAIDFYFM
+352 LKITGDINANDFYFM
-367 RDSMDKLQALNLKE
+367 KNSMEKLQALNLKE
-381 VIIKGYNQMVGD
+381 VIIKA
-393 GWSTAICKDDQ
+393 STSGKTGKDNQ
-404 IPHFAFGYRGRNNQ
+404 IPNFAFNQ
-418 TLTRLVLPDKL
+418 KESLVYLTLPDKL
-429 TSIGIRAFFGCKYL
+429 ESIGTQAFWGCQSL

-455 IQQGAFTGCK
+455 ILDGAFSFCHALSGR
-465 SLTGVLSLPSTL
+465 LSLPSTL
-477 KYIGN
+477 KIIELGAFY
-482 SGHDTDHEISGS
+482 E
-494 DIDYSCGVFSGCGFT
+494 CGFI
-509 CELIIPDGVELIRG
+509 CELIIPEGVELIGGECFCRCEG
-523 FAFDNCKG
+523 LHG
-531 FYGNLKLP
+531 ELKLP
-539 SNLKRIGERAFFL
+539 NKLKELGSRTFQFCSNLS
-552 CKNLNGSLEIPQ
+552 GSLTIPQ
-564 GVTDIPAEA
+564 NITQIPEYA
-573 FTGCG
+573 FANCG
-578 FDGTLTLHDGII
+578 FNGTLTLHDGITNI
-590 SIGNNSF
+590 EEEAFSF
-597 GECHFKGEIN
+597 CHFKGELV
-607 LPKNLT
+607 LPQKLT
-613 IINDN
+613 TIKPAA
-618 VFNACDFSGELKLPQ
+618 FQHCQFSGELKLPQ
-633 SLTTIGE
+633 TLISIG
-640 NAFKNNW
+640 NGAFASNQQ
-647 RLMGVLE
+647 LSGILE
-654 IPEDVQTIGAGAFA
+654 IPDNVQSIGSTAFA
-668 NCRSLEGIIF
+668 DCSRLEGIIF
-678 PTGLENIRWE
+678 PAHLESIGANAF
-688 SNFGDEGGAFSNCFG
+688 NNDFGVNK
-703 IGSIVCKGTIP
+703 IICKGLIP
-714 PYVQSG
+714 PYLLPGV
-720 AFNGVAK
+720 FNGISK
-727 DNFTLEV
+727 ENFTVEV
-734 PESAIQQY
+734 PETAIEQY
-742 QAAVGWSDFKRIAA
+742 QTAIGWNAFKHIAA
-756 HRELVCRP
+756 HHELVCSP
-764 AIANAINTQCTR
+764 AIANTINTQCTR
-776 KLVLNAEGDW
+776 RLILNAEGDW
-786 EVINKPEWCSLSAM
+786 EVTDKPEWCNLSAM
-800 NGSKKTELTLTIH
+800 SGSKKTELTLTIH

-825 IVFALKGKDYTSKC
+825 IIFALKGKDYTTKC
-839 HITQYD
+839 HVAQYD

-860 KGQGVNLVFIGDG
+860 KGQGVNLIFIGDG

-897 IEPYRTYRNYFN
+897 IEPYRTYRDYFN

-922 GTINTI
+922 GTTNSI

-933 ETTFTGGVGLKCDYD
+933 ETTFTGGVGLRCDYN

-961 KGNLN
+961 KDNLN

-981 ICQMWEDGSAIAFCP
+981 SCQMWEDGSAIAFCP
-996 KSTYGYPLD
+996 KSTYDYPLD

-1019 GKLADEYIYHNEF
+1019 GKLADEKIAINGF
-1032 IDFCP
+1032 IPND
-1037 CTCCEHVVAVKG
+1037 EIANINSK
-1049 GHALGWYQNISLTG
+1049 HALGWYQNISSTR
-1063 KMHEVPWSHLI
+1063 KMHKVPWAHLI
-1074 FDERYSNYVDIFEGG
+1074 FDERYSNDVDIFEGG
-1089 FMHNRGVFRS
+1089 CMYSRGVFRS

-1106 NDIPYYSAISR
+1106 NYIPYFNTISR

-1129 EPYSFEEFVKNDKV
+1129 ESYSFEEFVKNDKV
-1143 DSSIS
+1143 
-1148 TRSSEEYRGIS
+1148 EQ
-1159 AHSNSHEPV
+1159 P
-1168 IHKGKPDIL
+1168 
-1177 K
+1177 

>member
-11 QTAIAFSLLYAC
+11 QTAIAFLLLHAC
-23 QQDEIIRHDNDTNGL
+23 QQDEIIHHDNDTNGL

-98 HKWVAAY
+98 HKWISAY

-311 WENDPISHNATAKEY
+311 WGNDPVSHNATAKEY

-352 LKITGEINAIDFYFM
+352 LKITGDINANDFYFM
-367 RDSMDKLQALNLKE
+367 KNSMEKLQALNLKE
-381 VIIKGYNQMVGD
+381 VIIKA
-393 GWSTAICKDDQ
+393 STSGKTGKDNQ
-404 IPHFAFGYRGRNNQ
+404 IPNFAFNQ
-418 TLTRLVLPDKL
+418 KESLVYLTLPDKL
-429 TSIGIRAFFGCKYL
+429 ESIGTQAFWGCQSL

-455 IQQGAFTGCK
+455 ILDGAFSFCHALSGR
-465 SLTGVLSLPSTL
+465 LSLPSTL
-477 KYIGN
+477 KIIELGAFY
-482 SGHDTDHEISGS
+482 E
-494 DIDYSCGVFSGCGFT
+494 CGFI
-509 CELIIPDGVELIRG
+509 CELIIPEGVELIGGECFCRCEG
-523 FAFDNCKG
+523 LHG
-531 FYGNLKLP
+531 ELKLP
-539 SNLKRIGERAFFL
+539 NKLKELGSRTFQFCSNLS
-552 CKNLNGSLEIPQ
+552 GSLTIPQ
-564 GVTDIPAEA
+564 NITQIPEYA
-573 FTGCG
+573 FANCG
-578 FDGTLTLHDGII
+578 FNGTLTLHDGITNI
-590 SIGNNSF
+590 EEEAFSF
-597 GECHFKGEIN
+597 CHFKGELV
-607 LPKNLT
+607 LPQKLT
-613 IINDN
+613 TIKPAA
-618 VFNACDFSGELKLPQ
+618 FQHCQFSGELKLPQ
-633 SLTTIGE
+633 TLISIG
-640 NAFKNNW
+640 NGAFASNQQ
-647 RLMGVLE
+647 LSGILE
-654 IPEDVQTIGAGAFA
+654 IPDNVQSIGSTAFA
-668 NCRSLEGIIF
+668 DCSRLEGIIF
-678 PTGLENIRWE
+678 PAHLESIGANAF
-688 SNFGDEGGAFSNCFG
+688 NNDFGVNK
-703 IGSIVCKGTIP
+703 IICKGLIP
-714 PYVQSG
+714 PYLLPGV
-720 AFNGVAK
+720 FNGISK
-727 DNFTLEV
+727 ENFTVEV
-734 PESAIQQY
+734 PETAIEQY
-742 QAAVGWSDFKRIAA
+742 QTAIGWNAFKHIAA
-756 HRELVCRP
+756 HHELVCRP
-764 AIANAINTQCTR
+764 ATLTTLNTQCTR

-786 EVINKPEWCSLSAM
+786 EVINKPKWCNLSAM
-800 NGSKKTELTLTIH
+800 SGSKKTELTLTIH

-825 IVFALKGKDYTSKC
+825 IIFALKGKDYTTKC
-839 HITQYD
+839 HVAQYD

-860 KGQGVNLVFIGDG
+860 KGQGVNLIFIGDG

-922 GTINTI
+922 GTTNSI

-933 ETTFTGGVGLKCDYD
+933 ETTFTGGVGLRCDYN

-961 KGNLN
+961 KDNLN

-981 ICQMWEDGSAIAFCP
+981 SCQMWEDGSAIAFCP
-996 KSTYGYPLD
+996 KSTYDYPLD

-1019 GKLADEYIYHNEF
+1019 GKLADEKIAINGF
-1032 IDFCP
+1032 IPND
-1037 CTCCEHVVAVKG
+1037 EIANINSK
-1049 GHALGWYQNISLTG
+1049 HALGWYQNISSTR
-1063 KMHEVPWSHLI
+1063 KMHKVPWAHLI
-1074 FDERYSNYVDIFEGG
+1074 FDERYSNDVDIFEGG
-1089 FMHNRGVFRS
+1089 CMYSRGVFRS

-1106 NDIPYYSAISR
+1106 NYIPYFNTISR

-1129 EPYSFEEFVKNDKV
+1129 ESYSFEEFVKNDKV
-1143 DSSIS
+1143 
-1148 TRSSEEYRGIS
+1148 EQ
-1159 AHSNSHEPV
+1159 P
-1168 IHKGKPDIL
+1168 
-1177 K
+1177 

>member
-311 WENDPISHNATAKEY
+311 WGNDPVSHNATAKEY

-352 LKITGEINAIDFYFM
+352 LKITGDINANDFYFM
-367 RDSMDKLQALNLKE
+367 KDSMEKLQALNLKE
-381 VIIKGYNQMVGD
+381 VIIKA
-393 GWSTAICKDDQ
+393 STSGKTGKDNQ
-404 IPHFAFGYRGRNNQ
+404 IPNFAFNQ
-418 TLTRLVLPDKL
+418 KESLVYLTLPDKL
-429 TSIGIRAFFGCKYL
+429 ESIGTQAFWGCQSL

-455 IQQGAFTGCK
+455 ILDGAFSFCHALSGR
-465 SLTGVLSLPSTL
+465 LSLPSTL
-477 KYIGN
+477 KIIELGAFY
-482 SGHDTDHEISGS
+482 E
-494 DIDYSCGVFSGCGFT
+494 CGFI
-509 CELIIPDGVELIRG
+509 CELIIPEGVELIGGECFCRCEG
-523 FAFDNCKG
+523 LHG
-531 FYGNLKLP
+531 ELKLP
-539 SNLKRIGERAFFL
+539 NKLKELGSRTFQFCSNLS
-552 CKNLNGSLEIPQ
+552 GSLIIPQ
-564 GVTDIPAEA
+564 NITQIPEYA
-573 FTGCG
+573 FANCG
-578 FDGTLTLHDGII
+578 FNGTLTLHDGITNI
-590 SIGNNSF
+590 EEEAFSF
-597 GECHFKGEIN
+597 CHFKGELV
-607 LPKNLT
+607 LPQKLT
-613 IINDN
+613 TIKPAA
-618 VFNACDFSGELKLPQ
+618 FQHCQFSGELKLPQ
-633 SLTTIGE
+633 ALISIG
-640 NAFKNNW
+640 NGAFASNQQ
-647 RLMGVLE
+647 LSGILE
-654 IPEDVQTIGAGAFA
+654 IPDNVQSIGSTAFA
-668 NCRSLEGIIF
+668 DCSKLEGIIF
-678 PTGLENIRWE
+678 PAHLESIGTDAFN
-688 SNFGDEGGAFSNCFG
+688 NDFGVNK
-703 IGSIVCKGTIP
+703 IICKGLIP
-714 PYVQSG
+714 PYLLPGV
-720 AFNGVAK
+720 FNGISK
-727 DNFTLEV
+727 ENFTVEV
-734 PESAIQQY
+734 PETAIEQY
-742 QAAVGWSDFKRIAA
+742 QTAIGWNAFKHIAA

-786 EVINKPEWCSLSAM
+786 EVTNKPEWCSLSTM
-800 NGSKKTELTLTIH
+800 NGAKKTELTLTIH

-825 IVFALKGKDYTSKC
+825 IIFALKGKDYTTKC
-839 HITQYD
+839 HVAQYD

-860 KGQGVNLVFIGDG
+860 KGQGVNLIFIGDG

-922 GTINTI
+922 GTTNSI

-933 ETTFTGGVGLKCDYD
+933 ETTFTGGVGLRCDYN

-961 KGNLN
+961 KDNLN

-981 ICQMWEDGSAIAFCP
+981 SCQMWEDGSAIAFCP

-1037 CTCCEHVVAVKG
+1037 CTCCGHVDAVKG

-1159 AHSNSHEPV
+1159 ARSNSHEPI